1 MNLDLLSVINAGLIS
16 VSDLQ
21 QILKW
26 KKLELSDNSVFGSL
40 DKLAENLSNPT
51 HLDHSGNTRQNIST
65 VEPLK
70 KRNCLKSAHLF
81 NWGY

>member
-26 KKLELSDNSVFGSL
+26 KKLELSDSSVFGGL

-51 HLDHSGNTRQNIST
+51 PLDHSGNTRQNIST

-70 KRNCLKSAHLF
+70 KRDCLKSAHLF